1 MGGKQ
6 VLVEQNNVHVQCK
19 PSFKEGKAH
28 YDQNGGGPVH
38 LLYINKI
45 ATGYNSLKIVLFL
58 LLVIESIKCFQII
71 CFKTK

>member
-38 LLYINKI
+38 LL
-45 ATGYNSLKIVLFL
+45 
-58 LLVIESIKCFQII
+58 
-71 CFKTK
+71 